1 MRNPENNVFKTVK
14 VNKQELLSVVR
25 ENLQKH
31 IAQFE
36 ESKEDYLKALTCVS
50 EQNVK
55 IANKRLKQ
63 SINGK
68 IDSDLSWKQLP
79 PEPVSFESEYN
90 RAIRMLEM
98 SVETDLDVEAQ
109 VFNQLA
115 LDEWSWKNQFLN
127 VSTLVKGMI
136 L

>member
-1 MRNPENNVFKTVK
+1 MRNSENNVFKTVK
-14 VNKQELLSVVR
+14 VNKEELLSVVR
-25 ENLQKH
+25 ENLEKH

-63 SINGK
+63 SLTGK
-68 IDSDLSWKQLP
+68 IDGELSWKQLP
-79 PEPVSFESEYN
+79 PEPVSFEAEYN

-136 L
+136 

>member
-1 MRNPENNVFKTVK
+1 MTLPENNVFKTVK
-14 VNKQELLSVVR
+14 VNKTELLIVVR

-31 IAQFE
+31 IKEYQ
-36 ESKEDYLKALTCVS
+36 ESKEDYLKALVS
-50 EQNVK
+50 VSNQNVK

-63 SINGK
+63 SITGE
-68 IDSDLSWKQLP
+68 IASDLAWKSLP
-79 PEPVSFESEYN
+79 PEPVSYEAEYN

-136 L
+136 